1 MILVA
6 NQQGVKIM
14 IGAILDL
21 IFAVI
26 KLVIVIV
33 CSYKFITGD
42 MNENK
47 TLYYGIWV
55 LICL

>member
-1 MILVA
+1 
-6 NQQGVKIM
+6 M

-21 IFAVI
+21 IFAVV

-33 CSYKFITGD
+33 CSYKFITAD

-55 LICL
+55 LICLS

>member
-1 MILVA
+1 
-6 NQQGVKIM
+6 M

-21 IFAVI
+21 IFAVV

-55 LICL
+55 LICLS